1 MCAELL
7 SEYDSFLAKH
17 LLKYGGKGKGS
28 TSYISRTTCEEVVT
42 LMAEAVKDAIIQ
54 EVKLAKYFS
63 LIIDSMP
70 DISHTDQLTV
80 VIRYVLE
87 NGEPVE
93 RFLQFIPNTGH
104 KASEMEKAV
113 VKAILKNDLFSNGLK
128 T

>member
-17 LLKYGGKGKGS
+17 FLNYGGKGKVS
-28 TSYISRTTCEEVVT
+28 TSYISRTTCVEVVT

-54 EVKLAKYFS
+54 EVKLAKYFPR
-63 LIIDSMP
+63 IIDSTP
-70 DISHTDQLTV
+70 GISHTDQLTV

-93 RFLQFIPNTGH
+93 RFLQFISNTGH
-104 KASEMEKAV
+104 K
-113 VKAILKNDLFSNGLK
+113 
-128 T
+128 